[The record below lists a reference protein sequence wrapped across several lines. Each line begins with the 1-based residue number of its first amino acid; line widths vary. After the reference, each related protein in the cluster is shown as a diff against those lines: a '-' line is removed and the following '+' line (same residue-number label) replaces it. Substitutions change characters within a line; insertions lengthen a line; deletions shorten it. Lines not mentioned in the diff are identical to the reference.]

1 MSASVKIEL
10 RDGAGRTV
18 QIEIHGHQNE
28 HASGIL
34 KEAEQ
39 TANRLAVEIGLK
51 RTT

>member
-10 RDGAGRTV
+10 RDGAGRLV
-18 QIEIHGHQNE
+18 QIEVSGHGNE
-28 HASGIL
+28 HASGIM

-39 TANRLAVEIGLK
+39 TANRLAAEIGLK